1 MSIIEVKNLVKEF
14 GKEKKSIAVNDISF
28 SINEGEI
35 VAFIGPNGAG
45 KSTTIKILTG
55 ILHPTSG
62 DATVCGYTPW
72 KDRTK
77 VTYNI
82 GCLFGQKS
90 QLNQNLKVIDSYMLL
105 GAIYDIPKKELFERI
120 NEFTTYFDIK
130 NLINKP
136 ANSLSLGQRMICE
149 IVGSILH
156 KPKVLFLDEP
166 TIGLDIVT
174 KQQVRDLILK
184 LNKQYG
190 MTVIL
195 TSHDIGDVE
204 YLCEK
209 IMIINYGQIVL
220 NENIDKLRDSILTK
234 MIINVTFD
242 KQLEEGFSKCI
253 GNAKVLSM
261 KNNSCSLEF
270 DTKTISINDLVS
282 NLSKYSKILR
292 FDCSSTNLETIIYD
306 NFKQMKGAKI

>member
-1 MSIIEVKNLVKEF
+1 MSIIEVNNLVKEF

-55 ILHPTSG
+55 ILHPTDGS
-62 DATVCGYTPW
+62 ATVCGYTPW
-72 KDRTK
+72 KDRIK

-105 GAIYDIPKKELFERI
+105 GAIYDIPKNILFERI

-130 NLINKP
+130 DLINKP

-209 IMIINYGQIVL
+209 IIIINHGKLVL

-242 KQLEEGFSKCI
+242 KQLEEGFSKVL
-253 GNAKVLSM
+253 GNVKILSM

-270 DTKTISINDLVS
+270 DTKNISINDLVS
-282 NLSKYSKILR
+282 NLSKYAKILR

-306 NFKQMKGAKI
+306 NFKQMKGAKL